1 MATKF
6 SDFNSET
13 TLSNVTGLVGY
24 ISSSNTN
31 VRISPTDLSSGIS
44 KTIDEVIAAGN
55 QLTNTNNTLDL
66 PLGGTIEWNTIGNQQ
81 NFAVSNNV
89 ATQTFIRL
97 VTNGGELEM
106 DDSTISLASFAGKDL
121 ELKTGGNTD
130 DFRIYLG
137 TSGPSVGDV
146 LEVKSLDGNTGIM
159 GWATP
164 SGGGASDIDGLTD
177 CKTQDSSSAGRFSIW
192 IANGTTA
199 GGAAQTG
206 TLSDARGNLCI
217 GASAGKSITSA
228 DYCVLLGQEAG
239 DAVTTGGQNTVMGG
253 FALSAVSTGSQN
265 TAIGYA
271 SLQQASTAVIK
282 NTAIG
287 AFSMQSA
294 AVTGAENAALGF
306 GSMQNCAAGNKNS
319 SFGALSLFSLDSG
332 ITNAAIGYRAGYF
345 NTSGSQNL
353 YLGAYAGGV
362 NTGSYQM
369 ALGYDVATTQASS
382 LALGR
387 NGQILL
393 HGDYATAGQTKLGV
407 NLGSTWTAPTA
418 NLHVKGGGGT
428 NTTFLIE
435 SQGGAQLMKLT
446 ETGQN
451 ILIGARAGDSITSS
465 NFNVLIGSDAG
476 TNITGTNGDN
486 VAIGKSA
493 NSTGSPYWNV
503 AIGAEALQNAAGAAH
518 VAVGKTAM
526 KGGGGLYSTALGFQ
540 AGYKTGNHSVAIG
553 AQAMGGTSASNSGVG
568 NIAIGYQTMN
578 TGSARTGQYNI
589 ALGYQAGAI
598 IASASDNILI
608 GRGVNPSS
616 NSATD
621 ELRIGK
627 NTVLPL
633 AANLSTGAVTINQAY
648 TLPVA
653 DGTPNQVLQTDGAGN
668 ISFATASGGGGLTP
682 TTQTTNY
689 TASANDFVICNVTTS
704 LVVTLP
710 AASSGAIVGVK
721 YASQNAATDV
731 CSVLTPAGVQIDG
744 VVRSAT
750 ALVLPSL
757 NTYYEFIS
765 DGTNWFIK

>member
-13 TLSNVTGLVGY
+13 TLSNITGLVGY

-31 VRISPTDLSSGIS
+31 VRISPTDLITGLSIGLEDVLNNNDNGGANLMELDHATLAGIQLRMSATGLAIGTPGAGANIYYGDGAGSGDFRIEADRTIGFHTDSGTVFQLFENSGNPQMDVASNTQFRLGGFTGGSILFMEGIRVTEDNSNLFWDNSNNRLGVGTNTPNATLEVSGSTRVTDLSGVGNRMVIADADGDLSTQAIPSGGASALGDLSDATTPATDNIGLGSGALGSLSTGDYNSAVGINAGTTLSTTSFNSFFGYQAGRGNSGTGNVAVGRNSLEATGSSAYSVAIGYNAGNSITGNSNTVIGGLAGDTIS
-44 KTIDEVIAAGN
+44 TGTNNVMLGYGTDGIAAGST
-55 QLTNTNNTLDL
+55 Q
-66 PLGGTIEWNTIGNQQ
+66 IAIGYNI
-81 NFAVSNNV
+81 AT
-89 ATQTFIRL
+89 TQTSSL
-97 VTNGGELEM
+97 V
-106 DDSTISLASFAGKDL
+106 
-121 ELKTGGNTD
+121 
-130 DFRIYLG
+130 LG
-137 TSGPSVGDV
+137 TSGK
-146 LEVKSLDGNTGIM
+146 L
-159 GWATP
+159 
-164 SGGGASDIDGLTD
+164 
-177 CKTQDSSSAGRFSIW
+177 
-192 IANGTTA
+192 
-199 GGAAQTG
+199 
-206 TLSDARGNLCI
+206 
-217 GASAGKSITSA
+217 
-228 DYCVLLGQEAG
+228 
-239 DAVTTGGQNTVMGG
+239 
-253 FALSAVSTGSQN
+253 
-265 TAIGYA
+265 
-271 SLQQASTAVIK
+271 
-282 NTAIG
+282 
-287 AFSMQSA
+287 
-294 AVTGAENAALGF
+294 
-306 GSMQNCAAGNKNS
+306 
-319 SFGALSLFSLDSG
+319 
-332 ITNAAIGYRAGYF
+332 
-345 NTSGSQNL
+345 
-353 YLGAYAGGV
+353 
-362 NTGSYQM
+362 
-369 ALGYDVATTQASS
+369 
-382 LALGR
+382 
-387 NGQILL
+387 LL
-393 HGDYATAGQTKLGV
+393 HGEYGTAGNTKLGV
-407 NLGSTWTAPTA
+407 NLGNTFSAPTA

-435 SQGGAQLMKLT
+435 SQGGAQLMKMT

-553 AQAMGGTSASNSGVG
+553 AQAMGGTSASNSGIG

-589 ALGYQAGAI
+589 ALGYQAGAT